1 MRHVRRSIPILLLG
15 LALAA
20 GPLSAYTI
28 YLRDGK
34 TLLAKGKYR
43 IENGRAIITLPNGT
57 QTFLDAR
64 EIDVKRTETE
74 NRGGDLGNAM
84 VLENNR
90 PADPKAATP
99 PAQRRLSDMINNREA
114 PREPQLPQENR
125 RETASSN
132 GLGRTRAGFPDLT
145 GIPRK
150 PYARLEVASDL
161 QQFFRGQSLD
171 EVEIYN
177 GTQGDRPLLEI
188 TTNSEASVFKA
199 LTAAAN
205 ALLHIRDSQPNRVA
219 AFELLLT
226 TPERERA
233 GQFLITPELAADLV
247 AQKVEVSQFFIQN
260 VQF

>member
-1 MRHVRRSIPILLLG
+1 MRHARWSIPALLLG
-15 LALAA
+15 FALAA

-64 EIDVKRTETE
+64 EIDIPRTERE
-74 NRGGDLGNAM
+74 NRSDLGNAM

-90 PADPKAATP
+90 PPDPKAATP
-99 PAQRRLSDMINNREA
+99 PQQRRLSDMINSREA
-114 PREPQLPQENR
+114 PREPQLPEENR
-125 RETASSN
+125 RETSAGS
-132 GLGRTRAGFPDLT
+132 GAGRTRAGFPDLT

-177 GTQGDRPLLEI
+177 GTQADRPLLEI

-205 ALLHIRDSQPNRVA
+205 ALLHIRDAQPNRVS

-233 GQFLITPELAADLV
+233 GQFIITPELAADLV
-247 AQKVEVSQFFIQN
+247 AQKVEVSQFFVQN